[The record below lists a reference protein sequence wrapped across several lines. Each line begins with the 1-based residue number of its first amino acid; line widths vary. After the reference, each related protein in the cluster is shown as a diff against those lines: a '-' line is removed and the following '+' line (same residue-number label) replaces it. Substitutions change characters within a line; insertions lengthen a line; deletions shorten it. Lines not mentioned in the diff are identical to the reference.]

1 VKVGDLVKL
10 KSKLKKK
17 VMQMYET
24 SDHPYSISLIVA
36 PGRDRVLIESLKTGS
51 RAWVRKQSIEVVSES
66 R

>member
-1 VKVGDLVKL
+1 MKVGDLVKL
-10 KSKLKKK
+10 KSRHRTKK
-17 VMQMYET
+17 
-24 SDHPYSISLIVA
+24 SHDHPYSISLIVA